1 MDFDFDGLQWD
12 SFWAM
17 SSDWG
22 QLSFWELTLR
32 LAAATFFGGLIGL
45 ERERLDRAAG
55 LRTHALISVG
65 SALVMIVST
74 YGFPMPPDGTEGAL
88 DPSRMAAQ
96 VVSGVGFIGA
106 GVIIF
111 RDNTVRGLTTAATL
125 WAVSGVGLA
134 AGGGLYAAALVGT
147 AFMLLVQAG
156 LKPVERKVFGK
167 NARRHRIVI
176 AVDQGE
182 DALKGI
188 HFATTETPVRLHSL
202 QFDQAGD
209 DDFDTVELTLLAD
222 TQQQVLDL
230 IQRLR
235 TVESVHSIKY
245 GRRSSTIRRRVRD
258 EGNGNGQDDEDMD
271 DENGHA

>member
-1 MDFDFDGLQWD
+1 MDFDIDWLNWD

-74 YGFPMPPDGTEGAL
+74 YGFPMPPDGSEGSL

-134 AGGGLYAAALVGT
+134 AGGGLYAAAIVGT
-147 AFMLLVQAG
+147 GFMLLVQAG
-156 LKPVERKVFGK
+156 LKPIERKVFAK
-167 NARRHRIVI
+167 HARRHRIMI
-176 AVDQGE
+176 MVDHGE
-182 DALKGI
+182 DALKDI

-209 DDFDTVELTLLAD
+209 GDLDTVELTLLAD
-222 TQQQVLDL
+222 TQQQVLGL

-235 TVESVHSIKY
+235 EVESVHSIEY
-245 GRRSSTIRRRVRD
+245 GRRASTVRRRIRD
-258 EGNGNGQDDEDMD
+258 EGDGHAADEDID
-271 DENGHA
+271 DDNGHA